1 MDPNEERVL
10 LNHRGSVQDLNF
22 PIQDSNESHSSN
34 EDWSDGS
41 SSPSTYC
48 YDNSP
53 EEWESMVG
61 PRGDLLYFKCNSSAP
76 SKIVTND
83 FITEAKNSFQRTS
96 TRRSSRAQLSKLM
109 NKKCNKKILSRKSSR
124 ESVFSLFSEENQVKD
139 SVQTITLNLD
149 IKNRHGLG
157 RQASI
162 SEALLGIS
170 TTTDPEGSRVIVS
183 GFVQNCEALSQNKL
197 KIGDWIQ
204 MINNSE
210 VDQKNFGVLLNS
222 CSDKVSITFQH
233 YDTGDDGTSASSKL
247 FSQLLGISQFD
258 MEAISLAL
266 EKQHMC
272 AIYLNTSSNSDDAD
286 DHNVIY
292 SFPQISTNNYN
303 SLLNINGAFITIDH
317 MLKNSLKIE
326 PISTTITYFNDKLH
340 IMYNSHGEELF
351 LLVLPDTYF
360 NISESNM
367 FNECL
372 IRTLNFMYQNLH
384 NTFCNEEH
392 RDNLNQFFAVLF
404 SRAIANKQ
412 KHAIFEKGLAAA
424 IFVPLP
430 KEAQIRIDDAL
441 SEFASGD
448 YRYWNR
454 NPLSTRRK
462 FIIIGTALYHGAA
475 LLGKQIMSADLID
488 IQGYLSTTGI
498 SELMTVET
506 LSDMVSWR
514 EVYPQSCKHIAKKSN
529 AYKKPLCRWFLLIV
543 GKGKDMLCTILEANC
558 NMEGMKGVV
567 GPDPF
572 YVEEAQAT
580 LEHLISRGICRLAAQ
595 WIDSWRRPQIVFN
608 KPEATS
614 TLRRPLES
622 TESFRTLNLS
632 MASTHNTSSPGYSNA
647 LSSTSIPRD
656 IDSSEDSA
664 SLNSPQAHGRQLSDS
679 DTEFDGYHGSNHADS
694 SSEGYLVKPSMLQDI
709 RGVIPSKITAGPSNN
724 LVHFVHF
731 DTGSGVLIAPILDSN
746 DKILDLFRSAC
757 QEIHLVLQNTL
768 LLRKILSQES
778 TYSDSHRSLIAVR
791 EHGIIIRIKNEASN
805 TFTKYWVVGRLLLS
819 PIREVYVVYQDDAQQ
834 NMVELAFRMA
844 LNAIG

>member
-1 MDPNEERVL
+1 MDSNEERGL
-10 LNHRGSVQDLNF
+10 LSYRTSMQDLNLDH
-22 PIQDSNESHSSN
+22 DSNESQSSN
-34 EDWSDGS
+34 EDWSDDT

-53 EEWESMVG
+53 EEWESMVS
-61 PRGDLLYFKCNSSAP
+61 PRGDLLYFKCNSLAP
-76 SKIVTND
+76 SKITTND

-96 TRRSSRAQLSKLM
+96 TRRSSRAQLSKLI

-124 ESVFSLFSEENQVKD
+124 ESVFSLFSEDNQEKNT
-139 SVQTITLNLD
+139 VQTITLNLD

-197 KIGDWIQ
+197 QIGDWIQ
-204 MINNSE
+204 LVNNSE

-233 YDTGDDGTSASSKL
+233 YDSGNDGTSASTKL
-247 FSQLLGISQFD
+247 FSQLLGISHFD

-272 AIYLNTSSNSDDAD
+272 AIYLNTSSSSENAD

-292 SFPQISTNNYN
+292 SFPQISMNNYN
-303 SLLNINGAFITIDH
+303 SFLNINGAFITIDH
-317 MLKNSLKIE
+317 MLKNSLKTE
-326 PISTTITYFNDKLH
+326 PLSTTITYFNDKLH
-340 IMYNSHGEELF
+340 VMYNAHGDELF

-404 SRAIANKQ
+404 SRTITNKQ
-412 KHAIFEKGLAAA
+412 KRAVFEKGLPAA

-441 SEFASGD
+441 SELASGD

-454 NPLSTRRK
+454 NPLNTRRK

-475 LLGKQIMSADLID
+475 LLGKQIMSTDLID
-488 IQGYLSTTGI
+488 IQSFLSTTGI
-498 SELMTVET
+498 AELMTVET
-506 LSDMVSWR
+506 LSNMVSWR
-514 EVYPQSCKHIAKKSN
+514 EVYPRSCKQLSRKSSE
-529 AYKKPLCRWFLLIV
+529 YKKPLCRWFLLIV

-558 NMEGMKGVV
+558 NVEGMKGIV

-580 LEHLISRGICRLAAQ
+580 LDHLISRGICRLAAQ
-595 WIDSWRRPQIVFN
+595 WIDIWRRPQIVSN
-608 KPEATS
+608 KPEPIS
-614 TLRRPLES
+614 TLKRFMDTTDS
-622 TESFRTLNLS
+622 NRTLNIS
-632 MASTHNTSSPGYSNA
+632 STQIHSTSSAGHANA
-647 LSSTSIPRD
+647 FSSTSIPRD

-664 SLNSPQAHGRQLSDS
+664 SLNSPHGQIKQLSDS
-679 DTEFDGYHGSNHADS
+679 DTEFDGCHGSNHADS
-694 SSEGYLVKPSMLQDI
+694 SSDGYIVKQSILQDI
-709 RGVIPSKITAGPSNN
+709 HGVIPSKITAGPSNN
-724 LVHFVHF
+724 LVHFVYF
-731 DTGSGVLIAPILDSN
+731 DAESAVLIAPVQETN

-791 EHGIIIRIKNEASN
+791 EHGIIVRVKNETN
-805 TFTKYWVVGRLLLS
+805 NGFTKYWVVGRLLLA